1 MLKKF
6 AIPALIVLLA
16 VAISIGMGKMRQQPE
31 QSEPSEATLLVETI
45 TVAPVNTRITVVSQG
60 TVEPRTRTSLVSE
73 VSGQVVEVSSAFV
86 AGGFFRKGDL
96 LLRLDDQNYRAA
108 LTRAEAGV
116 ATARSA
122 LEQER
127 GQGDVAQREWDR
139 MSQAQQNQIRA
150 KDLYLRKP
158 QLAEAEAR
166 LASALADLEDAGAD
180 LAKTT
185 VIAPY
190 DGLVSSKNTDIGQFV
205 NGGSVLAETF
215 AVDYAEVRLP
225 IPENKIA
232 FLDLPSAIRN
242 GTMDNNTGPL
252 VELVSRLGERNYT
265 WEGHLTRTEG
275 VLDIRTRVMFSV
287 VQVEDPYGLYG
298 TAREEPLRIG
308 TYVNAAIQGRELE
321 NVFLLPRHTLQ
332 ANDLVWVADQENR
345 LRPRQVK
352 VVTTNG
358 DNAFVSEGL
367 QPGDRVVITRM
378 ENPLPGMAV
387 EVNNFYP
394 SVD

>member
-158 QLAEAEAR
+158 QLAEAQAR
-166 LASALADLEDAGAD
+166 LASALADLEDAGVD

-205 NGGSVLAETF
+205 NAGSVLAETF

-298 TAREEPLRIG
+298 TTHEEPLRIG

-345 LRPRQVK
+345 LRARQVK